1 LGKDYL
7 LKHVT
12 EGKVDGLEDE
22 EEDGSSYWMNVRKRE
37 VTGTLRGRSSSY
49 CVKNAR

>member
-12 EGKVDGLEDE
+12 EGRVGGLEDE
-22 EEDGSSYWMNVRKRE
+22 QEERSSYWMNSRKRE
-37 VTGTLRGRSSSY
+37 STVT
-49 CVKNAR
+49 

>member
-22 EEDGSSYWMNVRKRE
+22 EEDRSSYWMNLRKRE
-37 VTGTLRGRSSSY
+37 VTGTLKR
-49 CVKNAR
+49 KK

>member
-12 EGKVDGLEDE
+12 EGKIGGLEDKLE
-22 EEDGSSYWMNVRKRE
+22 ERSGDWMNLRKRE
-37 VTGTLRGRSSSY
+37 AIGT
-49 CVKNAR
+49 